1 MQIFQEQDVLARL
14 KPILK
19 RLKDRL
25 DSDLSQLNHVADIRR
40 QGFMVGLELML
51 DPEKKIPYAATQKIG
66 VKVIL
71 EARKRGVILRPLG
84 DVITLMPP
92 LSINANE
99 LDILLNVTRDSIE
112 AVTCQA
118 S

>member
-1 MQIFQEQDVLARL
+1 M
-14 KPILK
+14 
-19 RLKDRL
+19 
-25 DSDLSQLNHVADIRR
+25 LN
-40 QGFMVGLELML
+40 
-51 DPEKKIPYAATQKIG
+51 PEKKTPYAVTEKIG

-92 LSINANE
+92 LSINAKE
-99 LDILLNVTRDSIE
+99 LDILLDVTRDSIE
-112 AVTCQA
+112 AATCQV